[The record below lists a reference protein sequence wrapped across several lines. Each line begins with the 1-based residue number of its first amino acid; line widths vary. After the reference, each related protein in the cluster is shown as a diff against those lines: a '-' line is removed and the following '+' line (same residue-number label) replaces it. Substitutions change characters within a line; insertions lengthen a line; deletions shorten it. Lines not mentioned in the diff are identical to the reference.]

1 MVRMRSPVR
10 IRAAAP
16 ARNIRFGLFLKRMT
30 SGCCAVGSAPALGA
44 GGREFESRH
53 SDHVG
58 TNCASLRRRAQ
69 PLGWARRHPFR
80 SVCSSFAKLKL
91 VGFNFAFCGCWNS
104 NSGPSGG
111 DFVLSA
117 VGGRRGVF
125 FGSAMWRGFANPSP
139 EGVGFAFGEG
149 VGRHAVN
156 LGLC

>member
-91 VGFNFAFCGCWNS
+91 VGFNFAFCGVLEFKFWPFGRRICAV
-104 NSGPSGG
+104 SGRWAEGCVLWLG
-111 DFVLSA
+111 DVAGFCKSSP
-117 VGGRRGVF
+117 GGRWICV
-125 FGSAMWRGFANPSP
+125 WW
-139 EGVGFAFGEG
+139 V
-149 VGRHAVN
+149 
-156 LGLC
+156 

>member
-69 PLGWARRHPFR
+69 PLGWARRHPLR
-80 SVCSSFAKLKL
+80 SVCSSFAKLKPL
-91 VGFNFAFCGCWNS
+91 DFNFAFCGVSEFKFW
-104 NSGPSGG
+104 P
-111 DFVLSA
+111 F
-117 VGGRRGVF
+117 GRRICAVSGRRADGCVLWLGNVARF
-125 FGSAMWRGFANPSP
+125 CKSLPCGRWIC
-139 EGVGFAFGEG
+139 GVGL
-149 VGRHAVN
+149 GRRAVN